1 MLGAAA
7 SAAAEAVA
15 EALAAQAE
23 REAVAVAR
31 AEQPV
36 PPSAAVAH
44 AEQPLALPS
53 AAVALAVEPPA
64 SVVAST
70 PASAAV
76 ALAEE
81 SLAPAPAPASA
92 GLAGARGGALVGLL
106 SRDSGETLIDQI
118 VRSVAARIDDRLLRG
133 GARMPSIR
141 SFAAAHGVSPFTVV
155 ASYDKLVASGYL
167 ESRRGAGFF
176 VRERLPMALN
186 AAEPSAAVFGSGAG
200 NAADAGLVAKPIDV
214 VWLVRN
220 MFRQMPHQHMPGTGV
235 LPSDWLDGAAIA
247 NALRAVSRQNPN
259 LLLSYGVPQGFL
271 PLRQQ
276 LQHKL
281 AELEIAAA
289 PEQILTTA
297 GVTQALDLVAREF
310 TRPGDTIFV
319 DDPAWFLMFGS
330 FAALGAKVVGIP
342 RLADGPD
349 VARLAELAAIHK
361 PKLYIIN
368 SVLHNPSS
376 TSLSAAK
383 AFQVL
388 KLAEEHDFILVEDD
402 IYCDLHPGSAVQPAT
417 RLAALDQLQRVIYL
431 GGFSKT
437 MAANLRV
444 GFIATSAER
453 AERLADR
460 KMLST
465 LTTSDLGE
473 RVVYRVLSEG
483 SYRKHADRLRG
494 RLDSVRAKTLRQM
507 ERIGFK
513 VGQAAPAGMFV
524 WADAGCDTN
533 ALAERAMAEHL
544 LLAPGS
550 LFSPTQLPST
560 FMRLNVAAMQDPGV
574 WRFLERALSKV

>member
-1 MLGAAA
+1 MASLPVTAKPAA
-7 SAAAEAVA
+7 SAGGGAGGSG
-15 EALAAQAE
+15 
-23 REAVAVAR
+23 R
-31 AEQPV
+31 
-36 PPSAAVAH
+36 SAA
-44 AEQPLALPS
+44 
-53 AAVALAVEPPA
+53 
-64 SVVAST
+64 
-70 PASAAV
+70 
-76 ALAEE
+76 
-81 SLAPAPAPASA
+81 
-92 GLAGARGGALVGLL
+92 GAMLGLL
-106 SRDSGETLIDQI
+106 LRESGETLIDQI

-141 SFAAAHGVSPFTVV
+141 AFAASHGVSAFTVV
-155 ASYDKLVASGYL
+155 AAYDKLVATGYL

-176 VRERLPMALN
+176 VRERPTMALN
-186 AAEPSAAVFGSGAG
+186 AADGAAGGAFGMHVLAG
-200 NAADAGLVAKPIDV
+200 GSRAAPTGFDAKPIDV

-220 MFRQMPHQHMPGTGV
+220 MFRQMPHQQMPGSGV
-235 LPSDWLDGAAIA
+235 LPPEWLDGPAVA
-247 NALRAVSRQNPN
+247 NALRAVSRQNPT

-289 PEQILTTA
+289 PEQIVTTA

-349 VARLAELAAIHK
+349 IARLAELAALHK

-388 KLAEEHDFILVEDD
+388 RLSEEHDFIIVEDD

-417 RLAALDQLQRVIYL
+417 RLSALDQLQRVIYL
-431 GGFSKT
+431 SGFSKT

-444 GFIATSAER
+444 GFIATSPER

-465 LTTSDLGE
+465 LTTSDIGE
-473 RVVYRVLSEG
+473 RVVYKVLSEG
-483 SYRKHADRLRG
+483 SYRKHADRLRA
-494 RLDSVRAKTLRQM
+494 RLDSLRAKTLRQM
-507 ERIGFK
+507 ERIGLK
-513 VGQAAPAGMFV
+513 VDGSPPAGMFV

-533 ALAERAMAEHL
+533 VLTERAMAHNL

-550 LFSPTQLPST
+550 LFSPKQLPST
-560 FMRLNVAAMQDPGV
+560 RMRLNVAAMQEPAV
-574 WRFLERALSKV
+574 WRFLERELS

>member
-1 MLGAAA
+1 MTNTRTRTSLLGAAA

-15 EALAAQAE
+15 DALAAAE
-23 REAVAVAR
+23 ARSVAKAAAAPGPAVTSVAVA
-31 AEQPV
+31 
-36 PPSAAVAH
+36 PPKAAKTG
-44 AEQPLALPS
+44 PML
-53 AAVALAVEPPA
+53 
-64 SVVAST
+64 
-70 PASAAV
+70 
-76 ALAEE
+76 
-81 SLAPAPAPASA
+81 
-92 GLAGARGGALVGLL
+92 GLL
-106 SRDSGETLIDQI
+106 SRESGETLIDQI

-141 SFAAAHGVSPFTVV
+141 AFAAAHGVSAFTVV
-155 ASYDKLVASGYL
+155 ASYDKLVASGHL

-176 VRERLPMALN
+176 VREPAALELELAQRRPGGRRRAGESERERERLG
-186 AAEPSAAVFGSGAG
+186 V
-200 NAADAGLVAKPIDV
+200 KPIDV

-220 MFRQMPHQHMPGTGV
+220 MFRQMPHGQTPGTGV
-235 LPSDWLDGAAIA
+235 LPPDWLDGAAIA
-247 NALRAVSRQNPN
+247 NALRSVSRQNAN
-259 LLLSYGVPQGFL
+259 LLVSYGVPQGFL

-276 LQHKL
+276 LQLKF

-289 PEQILTTA
+289 PEQIVTTA

-342 RLADGPD
+342 RLGDGPD
-349 VARLAELAAIHK
+349 IAQLAELAALHK

-388 KLAEEHDFILVEDD
+388 RLAEEHDFIIVEDD

-417 RLAALDQLQRVIYL
+417 RLAALDQLQRVVYL

-444 GFIATSAER
+444 GFIAASAER

-460 KMLST
+460 KMLT
-465 LTTSDLGE
+465 MLTTSDIGE
-473 RVVYRVLSEG
+473 RVVYKVLSEG
-483 SYRKHADRLRG
+483 SFRKHTDRVRA
-494 RLDSVRAKTLRQM
+494 RLDAIRAKTIRQM
-507 ERIGFK
+507 ERVGLK
-513 VGQAAPAGMFV
+513 VDVAPPAGMFV

-533 ALAERAMAEHL
+533 VLTERAMAHNL

-550 LFSPTQLPST
+550 LFSPKQLPST
-560 FMRLNVAAMQDPGV
+560 RMRLNVAAMQEPAV
-574 WRFLERALSKV
+574 WRFFERELGK